1 MTSRPRSTSSTKP
14 SSPQP
19 EAAPSPEFSSPPSP
33 PNPSPEPM
41 ETPSSTFLF
50 REPSASDPS
59 PLEADLPSTNL
70 DEPPLSD
77 HGDDSGSATRSILGK
92 SPRKL
97 RRDFLPHVKTAV
109 TAIGQVLH
117 QVLTAE
123 DSLEREAGLYV
134 PDEDDVQAISDPIAG
149 LASRRLPEGA
159 GDPDAADLIA
169 LAIGVGGYV
178 VKQLTLRAQLRAHR
192 KQMSRP
198 VEVDHTPPEPE
209 PTLGDAIAPDTIP
222 VGV

>member
-1 MTSRPRSTSSTKP
+1 MTSPRRSTSSTRP
-14 SSPQP
+14 SESPTP
-19 EAAPSPEFSSPPSP
+19 DPSPTFSSPSSS
-33 PNPSPEPM
+33 PSPEPM
-41 ETPSSTFLF
+41 EPPKSTFLF
-50 REPSASDPS
+50 QEPSASDPS
-59 PLEADLPSTNL
+59 PLEDPQSAPL
-70 DEPPLSD
+70 DESPLSD
-77 HGDDSGSATRSILGK
+77 PGDDSGSATRSILGK

-109 TAIGQVLH
+109 SAIGQVLH

-123 DSLEREAGLYV
+123 DSLERDALLYV
-134 PDEDDVQAISDPIAG
+134 PDEDDVQAISEPIAG

-169 LAIGVGGYV
+169 LAIGLGGYV
-178 VKQLTLRAQLRAHR
+178 VKQLTLRAQIKAHK
-192 KQMSRP
+192 KQLSRP

-209 PTLGDAIAPDTIP
+209 PTLGDAIAPDTVP